1 MTVTRPDGKPGAL
14 VWSVLTGLTGLA
26 VLAGATAAGIGAL
39 SLASALT
46 ATGLPDPGPATTLG
60 LPFVR
65 AAGEIAAVLAVGSF
79 LYSAFL
85 VPPQRSGVLD
95 VGGYRALR
103 LGTVA
108 SGIWAV
114 SAALLVPLTIS
125 DVSGHP
131 VAEHLNPVTLWSL
144 AGLVNT
150 ASAWRW
156 TAVLAAAVTLASLA
170 VLRWSW
176 VPLLLAGSIVTLVP
190 LGLTGH
196 SSAGGS
202 HDLATNS
209 LLIHLV
215 AASLWAGG
223 LLALLAA
230 ALRSKNEAEH
240 IDLAARRFST
250 IALWCWVAMALSG
263 VVNALVRVLPSDLLT
278 TGYGRLVVAKFV
290 ALCTLGV
297 VGWRQ
302 RRSGVAALQADSGSG
317 KAKAVLI
324 RLALIEAAIF
334 GLTFGI
340 AVGLGRTPPPPPPI
354 RIPSIPEAEIGYDF
368 SGPPTLA
375 RVLFD
380 WRFDLIFG
388 TAALVLA
395 ALYVAAV
402 VRLRR
407 RGDRWPPGR
416 TLAWLLGCATLLF
429 VTSSG
434 VGRYM
439 PAMFSMH
446 MAAHMGLSM
455 LVPILLVLGGPVSL
469 ALRALPAAGRDDPPG
484 MREWILAALHSRF
497 SRVLTNPVVATALF
511 VAGFYGLY
519 FGSIF
524 DDAVGSHAGHLAM
537 NVHFLLSGYLFY
549 WIVIGVD
556 PTPRPI
562 PPLAKVAVV
571 FASLPLH
578 AFFGVELMST
588 RRVLGSAYYKSLGLS
603 WHTDLLGDQHL
614 GGGIAWAAGEL
625 PLVLVMIALL
635 VQWARSDE
643 RTARRLDRAA
653 ERDDDAE
660 LGAYN
665 AMLAELAR
673 RDAPGRSRQTPE
685 TKDVCTVDGRAA
697 DHGETPERDRDT
709 GGLPA

>member
-1 MTVTRPDGKPGAL
+1 MTVDQPVATRRAL
-14 VWSVLTGLTGLA
+14 VWPPLIGVA
-26 VLAGATAAGIGAL
+26 VLAGCTAAGIGAL
-39 SLASALT
+39 SLAGALT

-65 AAGEIAAVLAVGSF
+65 AAGEVAAVLAVGSF
-79 LYSAFL
+79 LFAAFL
-85 VPPQRSGVLD
+85 VPPQSSGVLD
-95 VGGYRALR
+95 AAGYRALR

-108 SGIWAV
+108 SGVWAV
-114 SAALLVPLTIS
+114 CAALLVPLTIS

-131 VAEHLNPVTLWSL
+131 LTDHLNPVTIWSL
-144 AGLVNT
+144 AGLITT

-156 TAVLAAAVTLASLA
+156 TAFLAAAVTLASLS

-176 VPLLLAGSIVTLVP
+176 TPLLLAGSLVTLIP

-215 AASLWAGG
+215 AAGLWAGG
-223 LLALLAA
+223 LLALLAH
-230 ALRSKNEAEH
+230 ALRNGDH
-240 IDLAARRFST
+240 TGLAARRFSM
-250 IALWCWVAMALSG
+250 IAVWCWAAMALSG
-263 VVNALVRVLPSDLLT
+263 LMNALVRVLPSDLLT

-290 ALCTLGV
+290 ALCALGV
-297 VGWRQ
+297 LGWRQ
-302 RRSGVAALQADSGSG
+302 RRSAVAALQAEPEARG
-317 KAKAVLI
+317 ALV
-324 RLALIEAAIF
+324 RLALIEAAVF
-334 GLTFGI
+334 GLTFGV
-340 AVGLGRTPPPPPPI
+340 AVGLGRTAPPPPPI
-354 RIPSIPEAEIGYDF
+354 RLPSIPEAEIGYDF
-368 SGPPTLA
+368 DGPPTVA
-375 RVLFD
+375 RILFD

-388 TAALVLA
+388 TAAIVLA

-402 VRLRR
+402 LRLRR
-407 RGDRWPPGR
+407 RGDHWPPGR
-416 TLAWLLGCATLLF
+416 TLAWLLGCLALLF

-446 MAAHMGLSM
+446 MVAHMGLSM

-469 ALRALPAAGRDDPPG
+469 ALRALPAAGRDNPPG
-484 MREWILAALHSRF
+484 MREWLLAALHSRL
-497 SRVLTNPVVATALF
+497 SRFLTNPVVATFLF

-519 FGSIF
+519 LSSLF
-524 DDAVGSHAGHLAM
+524 DAAVSSHAGHLAM

-578 AFFGVELMST
+578 AFFGVVLMGT
-588 RRVLGSAYYKSLGLS
+588 RTVLGAAYYRSLGLS
-603 WHTDLLGDQHL
+603 WHTDLLGDQRL
-614 GGGIAWAAGEL
+614 GGGIAWAAGEV
-625 PLVLVMIALL
+625 PLVIVMIALL
-635 VQWARSDE
+635 VQWARSDA

-653 ERDDDAE
+653 DRDDDAE
-660 LGAYN
+660 LAAYN

-673 RDAPGRSRQTPE
+673 RGGSGSR
-685 TKDVCTVDGRAA
+685 
-697 DHGETPERDRDT
+697 
-709 GGLPA
+709 

>member
-1 MTVTRPDGKPGAL
+1 MTVDRSVSTHRAL
-14 VWSVLTGLTGLA
+14 AWPLLLGVAL
-26 VLAGATAAGIGAL
+26 LAGCTAAGIGVL
-39 SLASALT
+39 SLADALT
-46 ATGLPDPGPATTLG
+46 ATGLPNPGPATTLG

-79 LYSAFL
+79 LFAAFF

-95 VGGYRALR
+95 ADGYRALR

-108 SGIWAV
+108 SGVWAV
-114 SAALLVPLTIS
+114 CAALLVPLTIS
-125 DVSGHP
+125 DVSGRP
-131 VAEHLNPVTLWSL
+131 LVALLNPVRIWSV
-144 AGLVNT
+144 AGLVTT

-156 TAVLAAAVTLASLA
+156 TAALAALVMLASLS

-176 VPLLLAGSIVTLVP
+176 TPLLFAGSLLTLIP

-215 AASLWAGG
+215 AAGLWAGG
-223 LLALLAA
+223 LLALAA
-230 ALRSKNEAEH
+230 YGLRSGGHVA
-240 IDLAARRFST
+240 LAARRFSA

-263 VVNALVRVLPSDLLT
+263 VMNAVVRVPPGDLLT
-278 TGYGRLVVAKFV
+278 TDYGRLVIAKFV
-290 ALCTLGV
+290 ALCVLGV
-297 VGWRQ
+297 IGWRQ
-302 RRSGVAALQADSGSG
+302 RRSSVARLRAEPTNSGARRALLG
-317 KAKAVLI
+317 
-324 RLALIEAAIF
+324 LALAEAAVF
-334 GLTFGI
+334 GLTFGV
-340 AVGLGRTPPPPPPI
+340 AVGLGRTPPPPPPS
-354 RIPSIPEAEIGYDF
+354 RLPSIAEAEIGYDF
-368 SGPPTLA
+368 NGPPTVA
-375 RVLFD
+375 RILFD

-388 TAALVLA
+388 SAAIVFA
-395 ALYVAAV
+395 AVYVAGV

-407 RGDRWPPGR
+407 RGDAWPVGR
-416 TLAWLLGCATLLF
+416 TVAWLLGCLALLF

-439 PAMFSMH
+439 PAMFSVH
-446 MAAHMGLSM
+446 MVAHMGLSM
-455 LVPILLVLGGPVSL
+455 LVPILLVLGAPVSL

-484 MREWILAALHSRF
+484 MREWVLAALHSRY
-497 SRVLTNPVVATALF
+497 SRFVTNPIVATALF

-519 FGSIF
+519 LSNLF
-524 DDAVGSHAGHLAM
+524 DIAVGSHAGHLAM

-562 PPLAKVAVV
+562 PPLAKVGVV

-578 AFFGVELMST
+578 AFFGVVLMGT
-588 RRVLGSAYYKSLGLS
+588 RRVLGADYYRSLGLS
-603 WHTDLLGDQHL
+603 WHTDLLGDQRL
-614 GGGIAWAAGEL
+614 GGGIAWAAGEM
-625 PLVLVMIALL
+625 PLVIVMMALL
-635 VQWARSDE
+635 VQWARSDD

-660 LGAYN
+660 LVAYN

-673 RDAPGRSRQTPE
+673 RDTPKRSRQP
-685 TKDVCTVDGRAA
+685 A
-697 DHGETPERDRDT
+697 D
-709 GGLPA
+709 

>member
-1 MTVTRPDGKPGAL
+1 MTVAPPAGNPLTQAAPQRRAL
-14 VWSVLTGLTGLA
+14 VWPVLAGVA
-26 VLAGATAAGIGAL
+26 VLAGCTAAGIGTL

-46 ATGLPDPGPATTLG
+46 ATGLPDPGPVTTLG

-79 LYSAFL
+79 LFAAFL

-95 VGGYRALR
+95 ADGYRALR

-108 SGIWAV
+108 SGVWAV
-114 SAALLVPLTIS
+114 CAALLVPLTIS
-125 DVSGHP
+125 DVSGHAVVDISP
-131 VAEHLNPVTLWSL
+131 ARIWSL

-156 TAVLAAAVTLASLA
+156 TAVLAAVITVASLS

-176 VPLLLAGSIVTLVP
+176 TPVLLAASVLTLIP

-202 HDLATNS
+202 HDLATNG

-223 LLALLAA
+223 LLALLAH
-230 ALRSKNEAEH
+230 ALRAGAH
-240 IDLAARRFST
+240 TGLAARRFSS

-263 VVNALVRVLPSDLLT
+263 LVNALVRVQPGDLFT

-290 ALCTLGV
+290 ALCLLGV
-297 VGWRQ
+297 VGWSQ
-302 RRSGVAALQADSGSG
+302 RRVSVAALQADPTP
-317 KAKAVLI
+317 ARARAALI
-324 RLALIEAAIF
+324 RLALIEAALF

-340 AVGLGRTPPPPPPI
+340 AVGLSRTAPPPPPA
-354 RIPSIPEAEIGYDF
+354 RLPSVPEAEIGYDF
-368 SGPPTLA
+368 DGPPTVA
-375 RVLFD
+375 RILLD

-388 TAALVLA
+388 TAAIVFA
-395 ALYVAAV
+395 ALYVAGL

-407 RGDRWPPGR
+407 RGDKWPPGR
-416 TLAWLLGCATLLF
+416 TFSWLLGCLALLF

-446 MAAHMGLSM
+446 MVVHMCLSM
-455 LVPILLVLGGPVSL
+455 LVPTLLALGAPVTL
-469 ALRALPAAGRDDPPG
+469 ALRALPAAGRDEPPG
-484 MREWILAALHSRF
+484 MREWLLAALHSRF
-497 SRVLTNPVVATALF
+497 SRFLTNPVVATVLF

-519 FGSIF
+519 LSNLF
-524 DDAVGSHAGHLAM
+524 DTTASSHAGHLAM
-537 NVHFLLSGYLFY
+537 NLHFLLSGYLFY
-549 WIVIGVD
+549 WVVIGVD

-578 AFFGVELMST
+578 AFFGVVLMGT
-588 RRVLGSAYYKSLGLS
+588 KKVLGADYYRSLGLS
-603 WHTDLLGDQHL
+603 WHTDLLGDQRL
-614 GGGIAWAAGEL
+614 GGGIAWSAGEF
-625 PLVLVMIALL
+625 PLVIVMLALL
-635 VQWARSDE
+635 VQWARSDR
-643 RTARRLDRAA
+643 RTAKRLDRAA
-653 ERDDDAE
+653 DRDDDAE
-660 LGAYN
+660 LAAYN
-665 AMLAELAR
+665 AMLSRLAR
-673 RDAPGRSRQTPE
+673 
-685 TKDVCTVDGRAA
+685 
-697 DHGETPERDRDT
+697 GETPGPRGDKRDEESAT
-709 GGLPA
+709 G